1 MNDEKIQKIKSKYKA
16 LESTKNELLKRKE
29 SNLNNLN
36 IYLNE
41 LRSKIKRYGTNND
54 KVSSLLEHLV
64 IENDEIL
71 SLLEYRKHSH
81 RMLKIRCLDCGSV
94 REVALTNFLSDRPLK
109 CGMCVCKL
117 YQPKVD
123 NTYIDTLRN
132 NVIYIGKDSSF
143 KSKQE
148 IWVKCIECNQ
158 HIKVNANEYLL
169 GKIYC
174 NHNVQYERNKKESI
188 FQNDIFI
195 ESKGV
200 IKYHSDDIGKKYNSD
215 KVLGLVKEKNRR
227 YIHVECIICNQDRL
241 IPELEFYSKIHTKS
255 YTKCNCQVTFDD
267 IKLAENYYV
276 GCKFNHLTI
285 LNCYMNKNKRMVQV
299 KCDCIKQTIFET
311 SYFGVIHSLVKSC
324 GCAYAEERAIHFNH
338 DYIGKRYND
347 LEVVS
352 IYKRLTFNSKIHGTL
367 WKCKCLLCNSYVDVE
382 ATLVVRNIMKN
393 CGCKHLKYLTDYT
406 IGQIIFGGFKI
417 IDIFSTKNGTYYSCQ
432 CPYCNDLKVGL
443 ASTFIKSQHFKS
455 CGCLVD
461 SYGERLVKNYLDEH
475 KFIYNRE
482 KTFDDLGF
490 NGRYDFCVLL
500 NNNFYL
506 IEYDGAQ
513 HYYSSFSNF
522 DDLKRRDSLKN
533 EYAIKNNYPLLRIKY
548 NLNKE
553 EVINQ
558 LKEFLGG

>member
-1 MNDEKIQKIKSKYKA
+1 MMKF
-16 LESTKNELLKRKE
+16 
-29 SNLNNLN
+29 
-36 IYLNE
+36 
-41 LRSKIKRYGTNND
+41 
-54 KVSSLLEHLV
+54 
-64 IENDEIL
+64 L
-71 SLLEYRKHSH
+71 SLLDYRRSSH
-81 RMLKIRCLDCGSV
+81 RMLKVKCLDCEAV
-94 REVALTNFLSDRPLK
+94 RDVALTNFLADRPLK
-109 CGMCVCKL
+109 SAMCKCKL
-117 YQPKVD
+117 YLPRIDK
-123 NTYIDTLRN
+123 TYINTIRN
-132 NVIYIGKDSSF
+132 NVVYIGKDSSF
-143 KSKQE
+143 KSKEE

-169 GKIYC
+169 GNIYC
-174 NHNVQYERNKKESI
+174 NHCVQYDRSKKENI
-188 FQNDIFI
+188 FQDDIFI
-195 ESKGV
+195 ESEGV
-200 IKYHSDDIGKKYNSD
+200 IKYNSDDIGKIFNSD
-215 KVLGLVKEKNRR
+215 KVLGLVKDKNKR
-227 YIHVECIICNQDRL
+227 YINVECIFCNNNRL
-241 IPELEFYSKIHTKS
+241 ISELEFYSKVHTHA
-255 YTKCNCQVTFDD
+255 YNKCDCQVTSND
-267 IKLAENYYV
+267 IKLAQNYYI

-285 LNCYMNKNKRMVQV
+285 LNTYVKKNKRKVQV

-324 GCAYAEERAIHFNH
+324 GCAFAEDRAVHFNNE
-338 DYIGKRYND
+338 YIGKRYND

-367 WKCKCLLCNSYVDVE
+367 WKCKCLLCNNYVDVE

-406 IGQIIFGGFKI
+406 IGQVIFCGFKI
-417 IDIFSTKNGTYYSCQ
+417 VDIFSTEHGTYYSCQ

-443 ASTFIKSQHFKS
+443 ASTFIKAQHFKS

-461 SYGERLVKNYLDEH
+461 SYGERLVKKFLDEY
-475 KFIYNRE
+475 KFIYERE
-482 KTFDDLGF
+482 KRFDDLCF

-506 IEYDGAQ
+506 IEYDGVQ
-513 HYYSSFSNF
+513 HYYPYFSNF

-548 NLNKE
+548 SLNKE